1 MILLFTSYHDT
12 GEIAH
17 FIFPLTKKGQIHQ
30 GQADNVRMFSF
41 GTGTRAVAIHDSLNR
56 ESIQNPNFQVNHE
69 STIRQNERI
78 LLLKESIHESRTD
91 SKSRFPGES

>member
-30 GQADNVRMFSF
+30 ADNAMCECLHSEPAQDRV
-41 GTGTRAVAIHDSLNR
+41 
-56 ESIQNPNFQVNHE
+56 Q
-69 STIRQNERI
+69 
-78 LLLKESIHESRTD
+78 
-91 SKSRFPGES
+91 